1 MGRIIPVCHPIEMA
15 SRRNPGI
22 AEQCLPGKV
31 ESDLSISV
39 LHAASNL
46 WDSSFDLL
54 LTTKSSAQAPSAS
67 QTTLLAAANRTEK
80 NMLIAIDG
88 TSNKLQSDMA
98 TLMQQMD
105 LLKLQDS
112 TCETLFANFRA
123 SHADALSRLSLG
135 IETIILEQGATR
147 ATGDRQRAELAQKR
161 ICMSLSFPDMDS
173 RRNQIREAH
182 EDTYHW
188 ILEPRDTTDDR
199 LSDFRTWLDSP
210 APDHGL
216 FWISGK
222 PGSGKS
228 TLLQYLDHNLNLLC
242 CTNWFSGYDLF
253 VCRYFFWAPGRT
265 LQKSFQG
272 LLQALLYQLLSS
284 HQWLIETVVSEERWL
299 TACTTE
305 SELQWSVP
313 ELKMAIEACVQR
325 VSTTRKILILVDG
338 LDELD
343 GTDDDR
349 HDMLD
354 YLGRLPHLGP
364 LKLCLS
370 SRPWNIFADYFQG
383 LPQLQLQLFTRVDI
397 EKYVRKS
404 LSHSMRLQSSYLRN
418 SGAGEKLV
426 QTIVDKASG
435 VFLWV
440 RLVVQECVRG
450 FRDGETI
457 RTLERKVDSMPADLD
472 GFFKR
477 IISSIEPAYRS
488 EASAFIQ
495 TALFCQQNPD
505 VEWPRGLLELTFL
518 EADDAD
524 FAMRPS
530 YNFTELDLGDLD
542 ALEYRI
548 DLGKRRLNSRC
559 MGLLEWADSRLPL
572 MFGLGNRT
580 DSSKRLQTLL
590 STEVNF
596 LHRSLVDFL
605 LTTDAQ
611 SILRQC
617 TNGPFPAQRFLRSA
631 MLTKVCAVC
640 AICPTPSRQHLNDEV
655 DMFPIKYLYNR
666 TDALVS
672 AMAYSMDL
680 DVPTVN
686 IIMTRLKPI
695 LELLHH
701 ARRSLQE
708 LTRLQDMLDR
718 LDSADDLC
726 IGMGIGYNLTDYVA
740 ENLTTDMTKGNR
752 GQSFLEI
759 ALGWL
764 HPEMVRAVLQAGVD
778 PNYPKSIWWEW
789 LRMLLKYETL
799 PISISF
805 AEVLEIMIR
814 DSVDISCPPYLLPQI
829 AKHGFKPGPILLT
842 DVLEALKLPEPD
854 RQRLLTALRERE
866 QAKAGELEEAGNSA
880 VGEGEGV
887 GAQIGPLA
895 MDPNTTPEHSTAR
908 KRKQPT
914 SSGVERNTR
923 RRSTVISR
931 RGLRVSPRLSS
942 R

>member
-1 MGRIIPVCHPIEMA
+1 
-15 SRRNPGI
+15 
-22 AEQCLPGKV
+22 
-31 ESDLSISV
+31 
-39 LHAASNL
+39 
-46 WDSSFDLL
+46 
-54 LTTKSSAQAPSAS
+54 
-67 QTTLLAAANRTEK
+67 
-80 NMLIAIDG
+80 MLIAIDG

-112 TCETLFANFRA
+112 TCETLFTDFHA

-135 IETIILEQGATR
+135 IETIILEQDATR
-147 ATGDRQRAELAQKR
+147 ATGDRQRTELAQKR

-173 RRNQIREAH
+173 RREQIRDAQ

-188 ILEPRDTTDDR
+188 ILEPRDTTYDR

-210 APDHGL
+210 APDHSL

-228 TLLQYLDHNLNLLC
+228 TLLHYLNHNLKPVC
-242 CTNWFSGYDLF
+242 CTNWLSGYGLF
-253 VCRYFFWAPGRT
+253 VCRFFIWNPGRA

-299 TACTTE
+299 TSCSPE

-325 VSTTRKILILVDG
+325 ISTTRKILILVDG

-354 YLGRLPHLGP
+354 FLGKLPHLGP

-370 SRPWNIFADYFQG
+370 SRPWNIFADYFHG

-440 RLVVQECVRG
+440 RLVVQEVVRG
-450 FRDGETI
+450 LRDGETI
-457 RTLERKVDSMPADLD
+457 GTLERKVDLMPADLD

-559 MGLLEWADSRLPL
+559 MGLLEWTNAKWLLIFS
-572 MFGLGNRT
+572 LGNRT

-590 STEVNF
+590 NTEVNF

-605 LTTDAQ
+605 LTKDAQ
-611 SILRQC
+611 SILQQC
-617 TNGPFPAQRFLRSA
+617 TNGPFPAQRFLYSA
-631 MLTKVCAVC
+631 MLTKVCAIY
-640 AICPTPSRQHLNDEV
+640 AICTAPSRQFLNDEEILFLLDFICV
-655 DMFPIKYLYNR
+655 ETNNL
-666 TDALVS
+666 LS
-672 AMAYSMDL
+672 GMAWSTDL
-680 DVPTVN
+680 DVATVD
-686 IIMTRLKPI
+686 IIMTRLKPT
-695 LELLHH
+695 LERLHRASRRYQSLSYLGQLLV
-701 ARRSLQE
+701 
-708 LTRLQDMLDR
+708 R
-718 LDSADDLC
+718 LDSADDLS
-726 IGMGIGYNLTDYVA
+726 IGMGVGYGLTDYVA
-740 ENLTTDMTKGNR
+740 EKLTRDMTKDNR
-752 GQSFLEI
+752 GQSFLAI
-759 ALGWL
+759 ALISAAQKWL
-764 HPEMVRAVLQAGVD
+764 HAEMVRVVLQAGVD
-778 PNYPKSIWWEW
+778 PNYPRSVCWEW
-789 LRMLLKYETL
+789 LGQLFGAEHRVTRRFPL
-799 PISISF
+799 PTVEI
-805 AEVLEIMIR
+805 LEIMINYN
-814 DSVDISCPPYLLPQI
+814 VDISCPPHLLAQNWNL
-829 AKHGFKPGPILLT
+829 AEYCFKPGPILLT

-854 RQRLLTALRERE
+854 RRRLLTALRERE
-866 QAKAGELEEAGNSA
+866 QAKALELEKAGNSA
-880 VGEGEGV
+880 VGEVEGEDTQV
-887 GAQIGPLA
+887 RSLA
-895 MDPNTTPEHSTAR
+895 MDPNTTPEHSISR
-908 KRKQPT
+908 KRKQST

-923 RRSTVISR
+923 RRSTAISR